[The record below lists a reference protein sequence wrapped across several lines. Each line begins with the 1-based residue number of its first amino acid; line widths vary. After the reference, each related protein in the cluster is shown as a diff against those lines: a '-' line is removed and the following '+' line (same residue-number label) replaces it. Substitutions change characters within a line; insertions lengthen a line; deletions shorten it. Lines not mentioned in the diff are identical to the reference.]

1 MQAQITKMLEES
13 GAKIAAED
21 ERIRSRAARLEAA
34 EEASESAQLGDS
46 EAHSIESF
54 KMDLPGVTR
63 DDLGSYILKIS
74 SAVKM
79 VKHQLDSIK
88 NPIIKEEPL
97 Y

>member
-1 MQAQITKMLEES
+1 MQAQITKILEES
-13 GAKIAAED
+13 GTKIAAED
-21 ERIRSRAARLEAA
+21 ERLRSRAARLAAA